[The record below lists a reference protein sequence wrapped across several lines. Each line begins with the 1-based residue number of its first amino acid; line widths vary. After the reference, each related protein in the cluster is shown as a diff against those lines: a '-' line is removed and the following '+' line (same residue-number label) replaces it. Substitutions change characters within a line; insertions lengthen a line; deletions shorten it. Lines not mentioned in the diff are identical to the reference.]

1 MYFKILIYGAGIL
14 LLFRILSYLN
24 KILPFTKKFKHYSG
38 FLLPI
43 FELASWLGFAI
54 WCLRHIYEV
63 EAYTT
68 LIILGI
74 LIVLLFAP
82 AWFLVR
88 DFLHGML
95 LKIQR
100 KIEIDTKIEIGD
112 LKGVIV
118 KTDYFTFDI
127 KTRDGNIDTIPYN
140 KIRSEIITKNAANIH
155 LEKNIISFNIP
166 AKHDI
171 NKLVP
176 QLKATLINV
185 PWVAASQEPI
195 INNIKVEVENYV
207 VEVIVYVL
215 KKEHLEKIM
224 EYVKKN
230 FIDKLS

>member
-1 MYFKILIYGAGIL
+1 MYFKILIFGAGIL

-43 FELASWLGFAI
+43 FELASWLGYAI
-54 WCLRHIYEV
+54 WCLRHIYEA

-82 AWFLVR
+82 AWFLIR

-127 KTRDGNIDTIPYN
+127 KTGDGNIDTIPYN

-155 LEKNIISFNIP
+155 LEKQLLSFKIP
-166 AKHDI
+166 AKNNI
-171 NKLVP
+171 NKTIPELKNILVN
-176 QLKATLINV
+176 A

-195 INNIKVEVENYV
+195 IKVFSSKTENYKVEA
-207 VEVIVYVL
+207 IVYVL
-215 KKEHLEKIM
+215 KKEHTEKIVD
-224 EYVKKN
+224 YVNKN
-230 FIDKLS
+230 FNSKNG